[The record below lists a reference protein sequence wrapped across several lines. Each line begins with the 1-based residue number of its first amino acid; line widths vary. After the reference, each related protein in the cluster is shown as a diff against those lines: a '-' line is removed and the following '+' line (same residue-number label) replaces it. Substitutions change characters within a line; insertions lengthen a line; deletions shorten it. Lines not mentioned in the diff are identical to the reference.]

1 MDVTT
6 KVWLWKKRAKKT
18 GKYPVKIKVIFNREI
33 CFYQTGIDLSED
45 EFEVYHSRK
54 ELKKKFDDIIYFLT
68 KADKIIA
75 DLGRNF
81 SWKEFDALYYNRNK
95 STTPIDRRSLSLN
108 IVSQIEAYANK
119 LEMDGLI
126 KSSKS
131 YYTTAN
137 HLKDYCLIKKDD
149 CLLITDITPDFL
161 HSLEKYFLN
170 KQKKISYSTIGIYM
184 RNIRAIVNQAISKKI
199 IGPEFYPFGKG
210 KYVPPATK
218 KAKKSLSIQEI
229 EKIYTY
235 APADANEAWARDMW
249 LFAYLAN
256 GMNIKDI
263 ALLKYE
269 NITDGVISF
278 IRAKTKNSSKENLIT
293 IEVQINED
301 LQRIIESWETKPV
314 KQQNFIFDIMQP
326 ENQSD
331 LQSFRDI
338 NQAVKNINK
347 YMRRLAMN
355 LELERVPTTNFARHS
370 FSTVLKRSG
379 VPIEMI
385 SEQLG
390 HTSITTTQI
399 YLGSFE
405 SAQKKEI
412 TKFLTSFK
420 SIEQK

>member
-1 MDVTT
+1 
-6 KVWLWKKRAKKT
+6 
-18 GKYPVKIKVIFNREI
+18 
-33 CFYQTGIDLSED
+33 
-45 EFEVYHSRK
+45 
-54 ELKKKFDDIIYFLT
+54 
-68 KADKIIA
+68 
-75 DLGRNF
+75 
-81 SWKEFDALYYNRNK
+81 
-95 STTPIDRRSLSLN
+95 
-108 IVSQIEAYANK
+108 
-119 LEMDGLI
+119 
-126 KSSKS
+126 
-131 YYTTAN
+131 
-137 HLKDYCLIKKDD
+137 
-149 CLLITDITPDFL
+149 
-161 HSLEKYFLN
+161 
-170 KQKKISYSTIGIYM
+170 
-184 RNIRAIVNQAISKKI
+184 
-199 IGPEFYPFGKG
+199 
-210 KYVPPATK
+210 
-218 KAKKSLSIQEI
+218 
-229 EKIYTY
+229 
-235 APADANEAWARDMW
+235 MW